1 MTTGYGNILTSKR
14 HGVSFTFVKVT
25 PSRVSKH
32 DLFLADFIS
41 ISGVVTNIFK
51 KTVFFGRQGF
61 SFKPTLRDCDGW
73 IRKQNAIKTFNQHSK

>member
-25 PSRVSKH
+25 PSRASKH

-41 ISGVVTNIFK
+41 ISGAVTKENRFLWK
-51 KTVFFGRQGF
+51 ARGSETVTVG
-61 SFKPTLRDCDGW
+61 
-73 IRKQNAIKTFNQHSK
+73 